1 MLAAADRRL
10 GLSDALAALIP
21 DDRDP
26 ALITHSVADILRERI
41 FAIACD
47 ATEKECASCH
57 VIKPIDAFHRDR
69 TNTDGRW
76 VYCENCQQRLQ
87 AASRVHDL
95 TAAFSNFYQVARTRA
110 RSKSLPFTIS
120 KQDLADIWTGDCAVC
135 RIHTG
140 QRASAGAGRH
150 SAIFRVIPPSVH
162 QMLLTL
168 EREGLIS
175 RRPGVARS
183 IAVLL
188 DRADLPELQPGYGQP
203 VKTTVQK
210 YWPDT
215 MSRRNR
221 IPHSR

>member
-57 VIKPIDAFHRDR
+57 VIKPMDAFHRDR

-150 SAIFRVIPPSVH
+150 SAILSRDSAFGAPDAVDTRTGGVDLAAPRGRPEH
-162 QMLLTL
+162 
-168 EREGLIS
+168 RCPARS
-175 RRPGVARS
+175 RRPTRIAAGIRSTGQNHCAELLARHDVTS
-183 IAVLL
+183 
-188 DRADLPELQPGYGQP
+188 E
-203 VKTTVQK
+203 
-210 YWPDT
+210 
-215 MSRRNR
+215 
-221 IPHSR
+221 